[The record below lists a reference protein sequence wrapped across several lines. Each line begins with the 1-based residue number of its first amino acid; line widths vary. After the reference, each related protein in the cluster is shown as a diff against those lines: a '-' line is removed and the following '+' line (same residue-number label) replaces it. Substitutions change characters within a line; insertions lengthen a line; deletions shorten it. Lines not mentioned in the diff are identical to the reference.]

1 MSSVT
6 MDTSQRVISKS
17 VPGLESGK
25 ILGMR
30 LANERRGHNVM
41 SSLIGWAHKQNDH
54 CEWISPVFLA
64 RNVCVS
70 KKTTTTEKS
79 HFDKLDYLYRI
90 KPVVVNFIY
99 STSAM
104 GHTVW

>member
-70 KKTTTTEKS
+70 KKQQQPRSPILINWTTYMES
-79 HFDKLDYLYRI
+79 
-90 KPVVVNFIY
+90 
-99 STSAM
+99 SQ
-104 GHTVW
+104 